1 MRIDISP
8 NRWCV
13 FVDGRKD
20 AKFEESL
27 EKDVTLSVEES
38 TIRSEVDTNDY
49 FNEDDVDLCVFEMV
63 KK

>member
-1 MRIDISP
+1 
-8 NRWCV
+8 V